1 MLARLNIQPQ
11 DSNRKYEKA
20 ISPDDGRPQVTR
32 SASSA
37 LPSRGFSQRE
47 PPPLQRRPTR
57 PIEEDAYPSD
67 VYDMYGAGQQRS
79 RDSRGGRQ
87 RTRMRLQQQQPRY
100 ADDEDDGGSDY
111 DDGSL
116 DGAEFEIVSNN
127 RRGPGSMSG
136 SSRNASRRPEIRKF
150 RVKVHADDVRYIMIG
165 GAIEFADFVDRIRE
179 KFGLRCRFK
188 LKIKDEDMPNGDMI
202 TMGDQD
208 DLEMAIMS
216 AKEDAKRQRQD
227 IGKMEVRD
235 DDFSTLN
242 RTLCLA

>member
-11 DSNRKYEKA
+11 ESNRKYEKA
-20 ISPDDGRPQVTR
+20 ASPDDGRPQITR

-67 VYDMYGAGQQRS
+67 VYDMYGAGPQRM
-79 RDSRGGRQ
+79 RDSRSGRQ
-87 RTRMRLQQQQPRY
+87 PTRMRQQQRY
-100 ADDEDDGGSDY
+100 VEDEEDGGSDY

-116 DGAEFEIVSNN
+116 DGAEYDMSTNN

-165 GAIEFADFVDRIRE
+165 GAIEFPDFVDRIRE
-179 KFGLRCRFK
+179 KFGLRRRFK
-188 LKIKDEDMPNGDMI
+188 IKIKDEDMPDGDMI

-216 AKEDAKRQRQD
+216 AKDLAKRQRQD
-227 IGKMEVRD
+227 IGKMEVRHPAI
-235 DDFSTLN
+235 FHHL
-242 RTLCLA
+242 